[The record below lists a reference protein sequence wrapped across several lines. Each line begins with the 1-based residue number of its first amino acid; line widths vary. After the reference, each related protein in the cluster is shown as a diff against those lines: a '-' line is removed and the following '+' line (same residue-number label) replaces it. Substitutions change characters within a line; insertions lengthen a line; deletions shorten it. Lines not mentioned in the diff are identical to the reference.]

1 MKIIY
6 GVHAIKRYPKPVVAL
21 GVFDGVHRGHRLIL
35 SQAVAKAKDIKGT
48 SVVVTFSPHPQKQ
61 QSIYSLDHRLR
72 ILDQI
77 GIGVCVVIG
86 FTRAFADVTAEN
98 FIRDILV
105 RKIGSAYIYI
115 GKNFRFGKG
124 ASGSVRLLKK
134 LSPSF
139 QFRLKAFDVKKFRG
153 QNISSTTIRRL
164 IASGRLVQA
173 QRLLSRRVS
182 VFGTVVKGVSL
193 AAKLG
198 FPTANIDPHHEV
210 LPPPGVYAVDIVL
223 GKKKL
228 RGVCNIGLRPAFA
241 RRGTSDAGLHVE
253 VHIFDFKKNIYGRFL
268 EVQFV
273 RYMRPEKRFTD
284 SQSLAVQIKK
294 DVQTARKY
302 FSRH

>member
-6 GVHAIKRYPKPVVAL
+6 GVHAIRRYPRPVVAL

-72 ILDQI
+72 ILAQI
-77 GIGVCVVIG
+77 GIDVCVVIG
-86 FTRAFADVTAEN
+86 FTRAFSNVTAEN
-98 FIRDILV
+98 FVRDILV
-105 RKIGSAYIYI
+105 RKLGSAYIYI

-134 LSPSF
+134 LSPSLKF
-139 QFRLKAFDVKKFRG
+139 GLKAFGVKKFRSR
-153 QNISSTTIRRL
+153 NISSTAIRRL

-193 AAKLG
+193 AARLG

-210 LPPPGVYAVDIVL
+210 LPPPGVYAVEVIL
-223 GKKKL
+223 GTKRL
-228 RGVCNIGLRPAFA
+228 RGVCNIGFRPAFA
-241 RRGTSDAGLHVE
+241 RRRASDTDLRVE

-273 RYMRPEKRFTD
+273 KYMRPEKRFTGPET
-284 SQSLAVQIKK
+284 LAAQIKK
-294 DVQTARKY
+294 DVQTARNY